1 MFTIIAAYNWYV
13 SGVLVKFLSLRAW
26 SQTGQLGWLGPLLW
40 FGIVA
45 TVLHCHLQRSGVCYA
60 LQHGKLIYS
69 KSRGRTEHAL
79 FSSQLQFGPHKESYL
94 SSVSK
99 FSQFPLQWVF
109 TSALEK
115 QVHHVREQRKQ
126 DSLFVCN
133 IVIKSILF
141 VLPLHSCIS
150 FKNQFSYKLSNTV
163 KAFASVDS

>member
-1 MFTIIAAYNWYV
+1 MFTIIATYNWYV

-26 SQTGQLGWLGPLLW
+26 SQTGQLGWQGTSFRW
-40 FGIVA
+40 FGIVG
-45 TVLHCHLQRSGVCYA
+45 TVLHCHLQRSGGCYT

-69 KSRGRTEHAL
+69 KSRRRTEHAL

-115 QVHHVREQRKQ
+115 QVHNVREQRKQ
-126 DSLFVCN
+126 DSLFCV
-133 IVIKSILF
+133 
-141 VLPLHSCIS
+141 
-150 FKNQFSYKLSNTV
+150 
-163 KAFASVDS
+163 